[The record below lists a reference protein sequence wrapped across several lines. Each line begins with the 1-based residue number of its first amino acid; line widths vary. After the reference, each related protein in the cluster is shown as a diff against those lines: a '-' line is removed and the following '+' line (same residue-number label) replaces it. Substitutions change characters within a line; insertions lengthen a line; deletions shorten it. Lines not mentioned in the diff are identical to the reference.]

1 MTPEA
6 MSSLADRYDA
16 GFGLV
21 NYLACFR
28 TYLTSMTSQ
37 TQAEPKKGPGE
48 AEKNPNFKPLHPWD
62 FDYKREKHQDPYW
75 SNTGKIRDPHSSVG
89 PEVDPNTALQKSAKA
104 VTKEE

>member
-37 TQAEPKKGPGE
+37 TKAEPKKLPSE

-75 SNTGKIRDPHSSVG
+75 SVG

-104 VTKEE
+104 VTKEEKEALLA